1 MSQTPIKLL
10 KIAYLS
16 AVGLL
21 VALTVMSFFVLRQQI
36 QGNEAS
42 AKLINTSAFLRTSSQ
57 RIALLG
63 RNLVATSNLTEREN
77 IRQEIIYEAGRM
89 ELATNGLLRGD
100 AGVGLPR
107 TSSARIQS
115 IFHAEPVW
123 LNRKIVKFVE
133 EARALAYSRESQL
146 NANNPNLKYL
156 RKEASGNKFLADLD
170 ILVKQYERESQ
181 ARLDKLQSISSLI
194 TFGQLALLL
203 LISLFIVRPLL
214 RSVQKQLE
222 DMNVLNGRLERR
234 VAERSAVADMRA
246 KKLRE
251 SERLVLLDPLTELLN
266 RRGLQKVLAREIR
279 ASAKNGTQLVALI
292 VDMDNFKSINDNHG
306 HAVGDQA
313 LREVGRILRATL
325 PPKDYICRIGGDE
338 FLILFPQTPL
348 SDAAFMAEKIRKEIE
363 SAQLLTTELVR
374 VRMSASL
381 GMVALSD
388 AETSVEELLRM
399 THSALYKSKRA
410 GKNRVSYEI
419 PVSKAC

>member
-10 KIAYLS
+10 KITYLY

-21 VALTVMSFFVLRQQI
+21 VALTVMSYFLLNQQI
-36 QGNEAS
+36 HNNESS

-63 RNLVATSNLTEREN
+63 RNLAATSNLTEREN
-77 IRQEIIYEAGRM
+77 LRQEILYEAGRM
-89 ELATNGLLRGD
+89 ELATNGLLNGD
-100 AGVGLPR
+100 PGAGLPEKK
-107 TSSARIQS
+107 SAKIHD
-115 IFHAEPVW
+115 IFYEEPVE

-133 EARALAYSRESQL
+133 GAKALAVARESQL
-146 NANNPNLKYL
+146 GPNNPDLKYL

-170 ILVKQYERESQ
+170 ILVKQYEKESQ
-181 ARLDKLQSISSLI
+181 FRLRNLQVMAFWIAL
-194 TFGQLALLL
+194 GQLFLLL
-203 LISLFIVRPLL
+203 LTSLFIVKPLI
-214 RSVQKQLE
+214 RRVQRQLE
-222 DMNVLNGRLERR
+222 GLNLLNGRLERR
-234 VAERSAVADMRA
+234 VAERTAIADLRA
-246 KKLRE
+246 KKLKE

-266 RRGLQKVLAREIR
+266 RRGLQKVLGREIR
-279 ASAKNGTQLVALI
+279 ASARNGSQLVALI

-313 LREVGRILRATL
+313 LREVARILRATL

-338 FLILFPQTPL
+338 FLILFPQTPV
-348 SDAAFMAEKIRKEIE
+348 SDAAFIAEKIRKEIE

-381 GMVALSD
+381 GMIALSD

-399 THSALYKSKRA
+399 THSALYESKRA

-419 PVSKAC
+419 PVPRAC